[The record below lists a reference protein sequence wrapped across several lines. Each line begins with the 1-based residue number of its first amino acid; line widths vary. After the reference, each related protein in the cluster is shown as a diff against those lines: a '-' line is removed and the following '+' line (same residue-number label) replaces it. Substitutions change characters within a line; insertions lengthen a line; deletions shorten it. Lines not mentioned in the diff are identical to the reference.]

1 MVYVLYLYGLLNI
14 VKNDLVFIVDS
25 LKVLIFYFYNN
36 SYNYFISLKSVFG
49 LFCMN
54 NYIVDV

>member
-1 MVYVLYLYGLLNI
+1 MLYLYGLLNI

-36 SYNYFISLKSVFG
+36 SYNYFISLKSVYG